1 MQNLLKNPWI
11 SLGSTPDHKA
21 VTPGL
26 LFHPNHILCTE
37 NIPISNDWNGHS
49 LFHLPDDI
57 PVCFSGII
65 LLSRSSMYSNSRHST
80 AFRNLCNFHCIDMF
94 LVKPFSNLDSH
105 RFFHCFYKFGQN
117 LLHQFRILHQCRAFP
132 VIYYLRHRTSHIKI
146 QNFKR
151 AFLNL
156 CRHCSQNIRI

>member
-21 VTPGL
+21 VTSGL

-80 AFRNLCNFHCIDMF
+80 AFRNLCDFHCIEERPFEILDFNMGCPVPKVVNNREGSALMKDPK
-94 LVKPFSNLDSH
+94 LVEE
-105 RFFHCFYKFGQN
+105 
-117 LLHQFRILHQCRAFP
+117 ILTKLEKQ
-132 VIYYLRHRTSHIKI
+132 
-146 QNFKR
+146 
-151 AFLNL
+151 
-156 CRHCSQNIRI
+156 